1 MLNESLLSKI
11 SAYCRPSLIFVYEFI
26 ACLVDS
32 TPISAGCDSLVK
44 YLLDCVLIRVA
55 SVTKALVSHT
65 LPGSIGFRKFFLF
78 RRLRA
83 CSSLTRFSRI
93 IGRRLS
99 PRTIFLLRKSGSD
112 KWRAIIGL
120 RCPANRLGA
129 TWLWDTMQLFSRTV
143 CNSVLCVCD
152 CLSRRRFTSALKF
165 GEQQNQVLE

>member
-78 RRLRA
+78 RRLR
-83 CSSLTRFSRI
+83 I
-93 IGRRLS
+93 V
-99 PRTIFLLRKSGSD
+99 LLR
-112 KWRAIIGL
+112 I
-120 RCPANRLGA
+120 
-129 TWLWDTMQLFSRTV
+129 
-143 CNSVLCVCD
+143 
-152 CLSRRRFTSALKF
+152 FTSLGGILCWTLTVASVTLF
-165 GEQQNQVLE
+165 R